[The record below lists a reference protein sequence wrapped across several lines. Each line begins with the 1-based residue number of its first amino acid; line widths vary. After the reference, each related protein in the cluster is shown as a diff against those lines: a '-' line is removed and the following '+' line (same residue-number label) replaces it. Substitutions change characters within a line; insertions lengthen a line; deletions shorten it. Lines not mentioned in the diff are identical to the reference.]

1 MDSHRTR
8 ISHIPSSEYLLG
20 VANVPSGQCLICFA
34 VPLGRTTCWRARANA
49 GSRKMRRLARS
60 RDGAA
65 RKGRARSALLS
76 PQNASRATITT
87 ICSPACAHCTSAP
100 ARPSM
105 RTARIK
111 LEPLDWLTVASTKMS
126 NLQIQCH
133 IPSMTGATY
142 PPTSIR
148 SARSGVL
155 GRWDGTSVYC
165 DMIAATGTSP
175 RTKKY
180 ARPSSDGSCL

>member
-1 MDSHRTR
+1 MSH
-8 ISHIPSSEYLLG
+8 LLCG
-20 VANVPSGQCLICFA
+20 A
-34 VPLGRTTCWRARANA
+34 VRQNHLLAARANP
-49 GSRKMRRLARS
+49 GSRKMRLAHVMVQLAKAVL
-60 RDGAA
+60 GQL
-65 RKGRARSALLS
+65 LLS
-76 PQNASRATITT
+76 PQNASQATIAT
-87 ICSPACAHCTSAP
+87 ICRSPACAHCTSAP

-148 SARSGVL
+148 SARSGVA

-175 RTKKY
+175 RSKKY